1 MFFLLSLCF
10 PSPQNNLQNLFQMK
24 SDPPIWNWFH
34 DSEQLWYF
42 KHLLAV
48 VYGAIADN
56 LQITL
61 WHHMLVADGQT
72 PTTEDSGETGTSNV
86 LMKLSEECRE

>member
-1 MFFLLSLCF
+1 MT
-10 PSPQNNLQNLFQMK
+10 N
-24 SDPPIWNWFH
+24 
-34 DSEQLWYF
+34 ELWYF

-48 VYGAIADN
+48 VHGAITDN
-56 LQITL
+56 LQVTL
-61 WHHMLVADGQT
+61 WHHMLGADGQT